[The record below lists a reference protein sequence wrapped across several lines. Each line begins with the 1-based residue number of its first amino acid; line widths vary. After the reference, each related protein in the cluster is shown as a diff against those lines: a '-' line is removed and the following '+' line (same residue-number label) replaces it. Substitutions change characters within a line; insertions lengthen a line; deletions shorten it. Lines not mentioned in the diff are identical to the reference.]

1 LNFYSC
7 EACYLY
13 GWSIELVLPNQFSIY
28 DDEPFHDNYM
38 RMLVR
43 ARSKSRL
50 RKYSLSTS
58 KEKEKK
64 CFGTTSSTLVL
75 YPLLWY
81 YFIPGSTLTKSKIS
95 LDFVCDDSMR
105 YVFWKFIIL
114 DISFDFLLLAAIVL
128 ALIQVIAALY
138 FSLILGNWLLL
149 RIGLF
154 AL

>member
-1 LNFYSC
+1 MNFYSC

-13 GWSIELVLPNQFSIY
+13 GWSIELVCSSQLPNQFSIY

-43 ARSKSRL
+43 ARSKTNEMFVVHL
-50 RKYSLSTS
+50 
-58 KEKEKK
+58 EKKKKKK

-75 YPLLWY
+75 YPLRWY

-95 LDFVCDDSMR
+95 L
-105 YVFWKFIIL
+105 FWKFILL

-128 ALIQVIAALY
+128 ALIQIIPSGY
-138 FSLILGNWLLL
+138 I
-149 RIGLF
+149 I
-154 AL
+154 